1 MAVGMVVAAMKT
13 RQKKNQK
20 GALRIIE
27 EAVHLLRTAPL
38 FLLSVYYLGS
48 VPFILGLLYFWADM
62 SRSAHAHEYSAAA
75 ALGLAM
81 LFVWMKV
88 WQRMFVLR
96 IHALISGHLPHRQT
110 WRHIVSATASQTL
123 IHATRFIVIPVAA
136 LLAVP
141 FGYCYAFYQNVALYT
156 DEDGQ
161 DVRPTCQWAWKL
173 AQLWPRQNH
182 LLIAILWLFGLVI
195 FLNVSLTTFLIPQ
208 LIKSLLG
215 IESIFTLSGIRMI
228 FNSTFL
234 IAMLGVTYLCLD
246 PIIKAVYVLRC
257 FYGSALT
264 SGEDLKGEL
273 NRIQHPGAKIIA
285 GLLMVILSMT
295 PVLTRAETPASVS
308 QGELE
313 QSIEEIMERPEFSW
327 RMPRETAK
335 LKKPKAVSPLQ
346 AAIKWMLDTIKG
358 ALKSIG
364 SWIKSIL
371 DWLEGLLPKSKGQSA
386 TEDRNWH
393 TSVRMVLL
401 LVLFI
406 FLAIMTVIFIRIWQR
421 RRISPVETVSR
432 SVKPAPDLT
441 DEKVLADELSS
452 NRWLA
457 IAGELAEKGEL
468 RLAMRALYLATLA
481 HLADNEMITIESY
494 KSNRDYERELKRRAH
509 EHMELITIFSTN
521 LNVFERAWYGME
533 RIARSEFD
541 RYSRNQ
547 QRIFTFA

>member
-1 MAVGMVVAAMKT
+1 MVVAAMKT

-20 GALRIIE
+20 SALRIIE

-75 ALGLAM
+75 ALGLAI

-88 WQRMFVLR
+88 WQRLFVLR
-96 IHALISGHLPHRQT
+96 IHALISGYPPYPQS
-110 WRHIVSATASQTL
+110 WRHIASTTASQTL

-136 LLAVP
+136 LLVIP
-141 FGYCYAFYQNVALYT
+141 FGYCYAFYQNVALYA

-195 FLNVSLTTFLIPQ
+195 FLNVSLATFIIPQ
-208 LIKSLLG
+208 LMKSLLG

-234 IAMLGVTYLCLD
+234 IAMLGVTSLCLD

-264 SGEDLKGEL
+264 SGEDLKAEL
-273 NRIQHPGAKIIA
+273 NRIQHTGAKIIA

-295 PVLTRAETPASVS
+295 PVLARAETRASVS
-308 QGELE
+308 RGELE

-327 RMPRETAK
+327 RMPRETVN
-335 LKKPKAVSPLQ
+335 LKEPKAVGPLE
-346 AAIKWMLDTIKG
+346 AAIKWVLDIIKE

-371 DWLEGLLPKSKGQSA
+371 DWLEGLLPKSKAPSA
-386 TEDRNWH
+386 IEDRNWH

-401 LVLFI
+401 LVLFL
-406 FLAIMTVIFIRIWQR
+406 FLAMMTVIFIRIWQR
-421 RRISPVETVSR
+421 RRIRPVETVSR
-432 SVKPAPDLT
+432 SVTPAPDLT
-441 DEKVLADELSS
+441 DEKVSADELSS

-457 IAGELAEKGEL
+457 IAGELTEKGEL